1 MGEGSIPRLLL
12 QFSVPAIVGMMVNA
26 LYNVVDRVF
35 IGWGVG
41 ALGIAGATVGF
52 PIMIVQ
58 MAFGMLIG
66 MGAATLVSI
75 RLGEKKKEEA
85 ERIIGTALTLLVV
98 ISVLLGAAGLIWLRP
113 LLTLFGASPAIMQQ
127 AEQYLGVILA
137 GSVFMG
143 VGFGMNGFIRAEGN
157 PRIAMLTMIIGA
169 VLNTILDPIFIFWF
183 KMGVR
188 GAAIATVISQA
199 VSAAWVLAYFL
210 RGKSMLKLR
219 LANLKVS
226 REIAWSIVSIGFAPF
241 AMQLVA
247 SVLNAI
253 LTRQLQRYGGDLAIA
268 AMGILFSVNML
279 ILMPVFGLNQGAQ
292 PLIGFNYGAR
302 RYDRVKRTLLL
313 TIAAASVVVTLGFLA
328 VELAPEFLIRLF
340 NRDSPE
346 LAAIGVAALRIFM
359 LTLPVVGFQIA
370 SAGYFQAVGKPRQ
383 AMVLMLS
390 RQVLILIPAILILPR
405 FFGLRGIYYAGPV
418 SDLASAVL
426 TAVWLALELR
436 HLSAA
441 GLQAPAG
448 LLAPAGN
455 LPALAEAGRPTGQ
468 EELPA
473 AGSLPRERFAE

>member
-1 MGEGSIPRLLL
+1 ME
-12 QFSVPAIVGMMVNA
+12 Q
-26 LYNVVDRVF
+26 
-35 IGWGVG
+35 GV
-41 ALGIAGATVGF
+41 
-52 PIMIVQ
+52 
-58 MAFGMLIG
+58 
-66 MGAATLVSI
+66 
-75 RLGEKKKEEA
+75 
-85 ERIIGTALTLLVV
+85 
-98 ISVLLGAAGLIWLRP
+98 
-113 LLTLFGASPAIMQQ
+113 
-127 AEQYLGVILA
+127 QYLGVILA

-210 RGKSMLKLR
+210 RGSSLLKLR

-226 REIAWSIVSIGFAPF
+226 RKLAWNIAAIGFAPF

-292 PLIGFNYGAR
+292 PLIGYNYGAR
-302 RYDRVKRTLLL
+302 RYDRVKRTLMLN
-313 TIAAASVVVTLGFLA
+313 IAAASVVVALGFLA

-340 NRDSPE
+340 NRDSQE
-346 LAAIGVAALRIFM
+346 LAAIGVTALRIFM
-359 LTLPVVGFQIA
+359 ITLPVVGFQIA

-436 HLSAA
+436 HLGAA
-441 GLQAPAG
+441 GLPAAAPLPAPA
-448 LLAPAGN
+448 A
-455 LPALAEAGRPTGQ
+455 Q
-468 EELPA
+468 EELPS
-473 AGSLPRERFAE
+473 AGSLPREWFAE

>member
-12 QFSVPAIVGMMVNA
+12 QFSIPAIVGMMVNA

-41 ALGIAGATVGF
+41 ALGIAGATIGF

-66 MGAATLVSI
+66 VGAATLVSI

-85 ERIIGTALTLLVV
+85 ERIIGTALSLLVA
-98 ISVLLGAAGLIWLRP
+98 ISLALTAVGLIWLRP
-113 LLTLFGASPAIMQQ
+113 LLNLFGASQAILAQG
-127 AEQYLGVILA
+127 EQYLSVILA

-143 VGFGMNGFIRAEGN
+143 VGFGLNGFIRAEGN

-188 GAAIATVISQA
+188 GAAIATIISQA
-199 VSAAWVLAYFL
+199 ASAAWVLAYFL
-210 RGKSMLKLR
+210 RGKSLLRLR

-226 REIAWSIVSIGFAPF
+226 RDIAWRIVAIGFAPF
-241 AMQLVA
+241 AMQLAA

-292 PLIGFNYGAR
+292 PLIGYNYGAR
-302 RYDRVKRTLLL
+302 SYDRVKHTLML
-313 TIAAASVVVTLGFLA
+313 TIAAATGIVLLGFVA
-328 VELAPEFLIRLF
+328 VEVFPGFLIRLF
-340 NRDSPE
+340 NRDNSE
-346 LAAIGVAALRIFM
+346 LLTMGVTALRVFM
-359 LTLPVVGFQIA
+359 ITLPLVGFQIA

-405 FFGLRGIYYAGPV
+405 YFGLTGIYYAGPV
-418 SDLASAVL
+418 ADLASAAL
-426 TAVWLALELR
+426 TGIWLALELR
-436 HLSAA
+436 QLPSGAA
-441 GLQAPAG
+441 RPNEPEKQAAT
-448 LLAPAGN
+448 
-455 LPALAEAGRPTGQ
+455 EQPTPVGPPQ
-468 EELPA
+468 EQ
-473 AGSLPRERFAE
+473 FAE